1 MQSGQELPRSSRI
14 IASLEPPADA
24 LEFPKPKRRG
34 GGSMTGILSTSL
46 LAFGILILLTR
57 GPIHAPPFN
66 SLTQYVCD
74 PLPSLPSL
82 GNRLQQYRLRVIC
95 RAADQLVYQSQPIVD
110 GSDPSSLRSC
120 KRDGGLIRIWRMA
133 PPDAYGAVVFHATCG
148 GEIVVHY
155 KDRAAN
161 YESNQR
167 FVIVLA
173 VAMITLSVV
182 PLLMKFLLIRKRR
195 VTEP

>member
-1 MQSGQELPRSSRI
+1 
-14 IASLEPPADA
+14 
-24 LEFPKPKRRG
+24 
-34 GGSMTGILSTSL
+34 
-46 LAFGILILLTR
+46 
-57 GPIHAPPFN
+57 
-66 SLTQYVCD
+66 
-74 PLPSLPSL
+74 
-82 GNRLQQYRLRVIC
+82 
-95 RAADQLVYQSQPIVD
+95 
-110 GSDPSSLRSC
+110 
-120 KRDGGLIRIWRMA
+120 MA